1 MTTTTY
7 LCDDY
12 EVVVRKDDSR
22 GELAVLLRSNLSEM
36 YNPDSSNIKEKH
48 RFTAKQ
54 LATNKVQNRIAAEYI
69 SYSGYDLYEND
80 SLFRTRFNEVFLNKL
95 KLKIDDFDMSEALDA
110 TNFINGT
117 LATYFWQKNK
127 YYKDTQLTVYVAYES
142 YNNHMLVVSK
152 DSDNN
157 VKVYGDK
164 DSSLIT
170 AIIKSPSFPLEIAS
184 KIYN

>member
-1 MTTTTY
+1 M
-7 LCDDY
+7 
-12 EVVVRKDDSR
+12 
-22 GELAVLLRSNLSEM
+22 GE
-36 YNPDSSNIKEKH
+36 
-48 RFTAKQ
+48 
-54 LATNKVQNRIAAEYI
+54 
-69 SYSGYDLYEND
+69 G
-80 SLFRTRFNEVFLNKL
+80 
-95 KLKIDDFDMSEALDA
+95 LDA
-110 TNFINGT
+110 SNVINGT

-127 YYKDTQLTVYVAYES
+127 YYKDTQLTVFIAYES